1 MLGAWVGCA
10 FCAFAEMRVERVFL
24 PERLVR
30 GNTGMAAVQ
39 EALAAEVHRFD
50 GCGAD
55 PAELRVTLDA
65 TGAVTAWTLG
75 PTPSAGAQ
83 CVRTALADFAFPA
96 LGRPTELFLSY
107 VPGVGVSALAG
118 GLAPAEIAATIAAAT
133 DRFEACYERFV
144 DAPVRGKLAVAFTID
159 ARGRVVDGEGASVG
173 GVLPLTVNVEL
184 RIGITHRTPL

>member
-1 MLGAWVGCA
+1 ML
-10 FCAFAEMRVERVFL
+10 
-24 PERLVR
+24 LVVLTGVAR
-30 GNTGMAAVQ
+30 ASGGMAAVQ

-55 PAELRVTLDA
+55 PAELRVALDA

-75 PTPSAGAQ
+75 PTPSTGAQ

-159 ARGRVVDGEGASVG
+159 ARGRVSEAALASSTVDDPRVGPCFVARVAELRFPAPVG
-173 GVLPLTVNVEL
+173 G
-184 RIGITHRTPL
+184 GIVKATFPFTLGPR